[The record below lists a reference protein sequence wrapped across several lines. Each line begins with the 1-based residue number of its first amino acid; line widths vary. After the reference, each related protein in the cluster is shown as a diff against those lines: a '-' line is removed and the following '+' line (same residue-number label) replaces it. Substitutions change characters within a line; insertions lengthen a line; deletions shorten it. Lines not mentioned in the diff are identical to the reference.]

1 MNPAGRHEHI
11 ERLLSAYL
19 DDELTQAEAQRV
31 EVHLEACEPC
41 RTALRELREIQQL
54 TAGIEFRRPPEAVL
68 EAIERRLSVRAA
80 RWSGWALV
88 MIGLAAW
95 IAYGLIFALRHPR
108 WPTIPE
114 LLAGLVLIGLA
125 LVFVSVLR
133 QRLLERR
140 HDRYRRVSK

>member
-1 MNPAGRHEHI
+1 MNPAGQHEQI

-19 DDELTQAEAQRV
+19 DEELTQAEAQRV
-31 EVHLEACEPC
+31 ELHLEECEPC
-41 RTALRELREIQQL
+41 RTALRELRQLQQL
-54 TAGIEFRRPPEAVL
+54 TAGIEFRRPPDAAL
-68 EAIERRLSVRAA
+68 EAIEQRLSVRGT

-88 MIGLAAW
+88 IIGLAAW
-95 IAYGLIFALRHPR
+95 IAYGFIVALRHPR
-108 WPTIPE
+108 WPTVPE
-114 LLAGLVLIGLA
+114 LLAGLVVIGLA